1 MAKTLAIIIPAFK
14 SNFLYQTMQSISE
27 QTCKDFS
34 LYIGD
39 DASADNIEEIV
50 NQFKNKIDL
59 VYHRFDTNI
68 GGKNLTKQWER
79 CISLSQ
85 GEEYIWLFS
94 DDDLL
99 PPDAV
104 ERFYDFLGNYPNYD
118 LYRFNIQLIDQNN
131 VVMVEASDHKVVE
144 SIEEFI
150 ENRLLGT
157 THSAA
162 IEYIFTKEIFRE
174 INGFVSFPLAWGS
187 DDATWIKMGYKNGI
201 VTIPGAPVM
210 WRISGLNITSL
221 RHNRNMKFRA
231 ILLFYKWLKSN
242 PTYKNVS
249 HALVSYGVLRQANI
263 LKISLISYITNIFK
277 ILELIGSL
285 NTFKLGYITLKLNV
299 KKCLGFLK

>member
-1 MAKTLAIIIPAFK
+1 
-14 SNFLYQTMQSISE
+14 MQSISE